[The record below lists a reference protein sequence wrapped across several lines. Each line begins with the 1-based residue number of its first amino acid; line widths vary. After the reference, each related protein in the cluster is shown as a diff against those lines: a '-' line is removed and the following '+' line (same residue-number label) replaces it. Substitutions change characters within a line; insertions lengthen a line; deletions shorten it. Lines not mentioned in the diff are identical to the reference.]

1 MPVVKYD
8 VYVNES
14 LVAVV
19 MNRDMAEIF
28 AQAVFNAYY
37 EANVTVSIRGREVG
51 EAVKP
56 TEDDFNAL
64 MEESEC

>member
-14 LVAVV
+14 LEAVA
-19 MNRDMAEIF
+19 MNLNMAVIF

-37 EANVTVSIRGREVG
+37 QTNVTVSIRRREVG

-64 MEESEC
+64 MEESE